1 MELGLELDLEFNLSD
16 LKKIIKDIE
25 EIKAYIAFQQEK
37 EARAYTRL
45 LQSQPAVKP
54 VSVNVT
60 IDGKLYTCIGEVL
73 YNEYEEI
80 CGTKRKEECVLFKT
94 ESESESQGM
103 EPYP

>member
-1 MELGLELDLEFNLSD
+1 MDLELELDLELSVND

-37 EARAYTRL
+37 EARTYARL

-80 CGTKRKEECVLFKT
+80 CGTKRSDECVLFKT
-94 ESESESQGM
+94 ESEGM
-103 EPYP
+103 DPYP

>member
-1 MELGLELDLEFNLSD
+1 MELELELEFSLSD

-45 LQSQPAVKP
+45 LQSQPAPKP

-80 CGTKRKEECVLFKT
+80 CGTKRRDECVLFKN
-94 ESESESQGM
+94 ESASEGM

>member
-1 MELGLELDLEFNLSD
+1 MEIEEFDLND

-25 EIKAYIAFQQEK
+25 EIKAYIAYQQEK
-37 EARAYTRL
+37 EARTYTRL
-45 LQSQPAVKP
+45 LQSQPAAKP

-80 CGTKRKEECVLFKT
+80 CGTKRKEECILFKAQT
-94 ESESESQGM
+94 ESEGM
-103 EPYP
+103 DPYP

>member
-1 MELGLELDLEFNLSD
+1 MELELDLEELSVND

-45 LQSQPAVKP
+45 LQSQPAAKP

-94 ESESESQGM
+94 ETASEGM